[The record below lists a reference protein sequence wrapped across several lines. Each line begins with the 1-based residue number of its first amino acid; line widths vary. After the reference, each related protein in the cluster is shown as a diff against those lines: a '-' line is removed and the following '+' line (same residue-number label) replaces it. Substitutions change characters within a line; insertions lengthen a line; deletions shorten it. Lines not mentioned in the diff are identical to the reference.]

1 MGKRNCAVEGCNA
14 LEFRSN
20 GICNRHMRDEMA
32 IREIDLEEL
41 QVAAQE
47 EPDESEHALG
57 QMVNTYHF
65 SDVNATLSEK
75 YWIRCAYY

>member
-41 QVAAQE
+41 QVTAQE

-57 QMVNTYHF
+57 QMANTEPKGEEF
-65 SDVNATLSEK
+65 E
-75 YWIRCAYY
+75 

>member
-41 QVAAQE
+41 
-47 EPDESEHALG
+47 SG
-57 QMVNTYHF
+57 
-65 SDVNATLSEK
+65 TLKKRWTNQSML
-75 YWIRCAYY
+75 